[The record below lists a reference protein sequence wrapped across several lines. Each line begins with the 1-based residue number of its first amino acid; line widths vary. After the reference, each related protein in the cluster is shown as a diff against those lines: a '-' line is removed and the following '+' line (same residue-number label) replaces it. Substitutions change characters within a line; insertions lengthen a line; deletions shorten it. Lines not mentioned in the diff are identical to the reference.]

1 MRQRRTR
8 RGGALANYWNAAKA
22 GFVQGLKNSP
32 KATLNALKGSAKSR
46 NSAYSS
52 YASIANMR
60 GSNINNIM
68 SQHNENFRKAAGN
81 TLRPYTLAARNKV
94 LGLFKGNN
102 RTVSNNRT
110 RRMPAPAFLKS
121 YSRPNNRFTSKMIE
135 PLKVSTSA
143 YMASPSYLPA
153 VHELA

>member
-1 MRQRRTR
+1 MPRRTR
-8 RGGALANYWNAAKA
+8 RGGALTNYWNAAKA
-22 GFVQGLKNSP
+22 GFAQGLKNAP
-32 KATLNALKGSAKSR
+32 KATVRALKNSLKSR

-81 TLRPYTLAARNKV
+81 VLRPYTLAARNKV
-94 LGLFKGNN
+94 LGLFKTNN
-102 RTVSNNRT
+102 RTISNNRT
-110 RRMPAPAFLKS
+110 RRMPALLKS
-121 YSRPNNRFTSKMIE
+121 YNRPNNRFTSKMPE
-135 PLKVSTSA
+135 PLKVSASS
-143 YMASPSYLPA
+143 YMAAPSYLSA